1 MLLYIHG
8 LNQLS
13 SKSAELESVYL
24 MRELKQKVSYP
35 LSNDK
40 LNNMFV
46 PFFAS
51 QTDLDLM
58 QQTLELIPVT
68 VEAVQRLIQEQ
79 NPVHEAI
86 NLQRTV
92 NILQEMVEPL
102 QVNLQFASQ
111 MFQTQDSLVGNLTG
125 LLNSIPKL
133 RTMDEKMGVNNQL
146 KEVFYFILRNK
157 DFCFNYVEV
166 ISEAQLN
173 HITGLMESLNKG
185 YLFHF
190 SLEDELKKRSFDSL
204 KSSLPIEKVQDA
216 EGIAM
221 NVLLI
226 KKGVERA
233 YNFNFSIINMAVII
247 YSFIKWFNTN
257 PR

>member
-24 MRELKQKVSYP
+24 MRELKQKTSYP
-35 LSNDK
+35 LRNDA

-58 QQTLELIPVT
+58 QQTLELIPIT

-79 NPVHEAI
+79 NQVHEAI

-92 NILQEMVEPL
+92 NILNEMVEPL
-102 QVNLQFASQ
+102 KANLEFAGQ
-111 MFQTQDSLVGNLTG
+111 MFQNQDSLVANLTG
-125 LLNSIPKL
+125 MLNSIPKL
-133 RTMDEKMGVNNQL
+133 KTMDEKMGVNNQL
-146 KEVFYFILRNK
+146 KQVFYFLLRNK
-157 DFCFNYVEV
+157 DFCFNYVDV
-166 ISEAQLN
+166 VSEAQLN
-173 HITGLMESLNKG
+173 HIMDLMESLNKG

-204 KSSLPIEKVQDA
+204 KSSLSVDKLQEA

-233 YNFNFSIINMAVII
+233 YNFNWSIINMSVII
-247 YSFIKWFNTN
+247 YSFIKWFNSSS
-257 PR
+257 R

>member
-24 MRELKQKVSYP
+24 MRELKQKTSYP
-35 LSNDK
+35 LRNDA

-58 QQTLELIPVT
+58 QQTLELIPIT

-79 NPVHEAI
+79 NQVHEAI

-92 NILQEMVEPL
+92 NILNEMVEPL
-102 QVNLQFASQ
+102 RVNLEFAGQ
-111 MFQTQDSLVGNLTG
+111 MFQNQDSLVANLTG
-125 LLNSIPKL
+125 MLNSIPKL
-133 RTMDEKMGVNNQL
+133 KTMDEKMGVNNQL
-146 KEVFYFILRNK
+146 KQVFYFLLRNK
-157 DFCFNYVEV
+157 DFCFNYVDV
-166 ISEAQLN
+166 VSEAQLN
-173 HITGLMESLNKG
+173 HIADLMESLNKG

-190 SLEDELKKRSFDSL
+190 SLEDELKKRSFESL
-204 KSSLPIEKVQDA
+204 KSSLPIARVQEA

-233 YNFNFSIINMAVII
+233 YNFNWSIINMSVII
-247 YSFIKWFNTN
+247 YSFIKWFNSN
-257 PR
+257 L

>member
-24 MRELKQKVSYP
+24 MRELKQKTSYP
-35 LSNDK
+35 LRNDA

-58 QQTLELIPVT
+58 QQTLELIPIT

-79 NPVHEAI
+79 NQVHEAI

-92 NILQEMVEPL
+92 NILNEMVEPL
-102 QVNLQFASQ
+102 KANLEFAGQ
-111 MFQTQDSLVGNLTG
+111 MFQNQDSLVANLTG
-125 LLNSIPKL
+125 MLNSIPKL
-133 RTMDEKMGVNNQL
+133 KTMDEKMGVNNQL
-146 KEVFYFILRNK
+146 KQVFYFLLRNK
-157 DFCFNYVEV
+157 DFCFNYVDV
-166 ISEAQLN
+166 VSEAQLN
-173 HITGLMESLNKG
+173 HIMDLMESLNKG

-204 KSSLPIEKVQDA
+204 KSSLSVDKLQEA

-233 YNFNFSIINMAVII
+233 YNFNWSIINMSVII
-247 YSFIKWFNTN
+247 YSFIKWFNSN
-257 PR
+257 L

>member
-13 SKSAELESVYL
+13 SKSADLESVYL
-24 MRELKQKVSYP
+24 MRELKQKASYP
-35 LSNDK
+35 LSSDK
-40 LNNMFV
+40 LNQMFV

-58 QQTLELIPVT
+58 QQTLELIPIT
-68 VEAVQRLIQEQ
+68 IEAVQRLIQEQ
-79 NPVHEAI
+79 NQVHEAI

-92 NILQEMVEPL
+92 NILKEMVEPL
-102 QVNLQFASQ
+102 TINLKFAGQV
-111 MFQTQDSLVGNLTG
+111 FQSQDSLVANLTG
-125 LLNSIPKL
+125 LLNNIPKL
-133 RTMDEKMGVNNQL
+133 RTMDEKMGVNNKL
-146 KEVFYFILRNK
+146 KEVFYFLLRNQ
-157 DFCFNYVEV
+157 DFCFNYLDVV
-166 ISEAQLN
+166 NEAQLN
-173 HITGLMESLNKG
+173 HIADLMESLNKG

-204 KSSLPIEKVQDA
+204 KGSLPIEKVQEA
-216 EGIAM
+216 EDIAM

-233 YNFNFSIINMAVII
+233 YNFNWSIINMSVII
-247 YSFIKWFNTN
+247 YSFIKWFNSSL
-257 PR
+257 

>member
-24 MRELKQKVSYP
+24 MRELKQKTSYP
-35 LSNDK
+35 LRNDA

-58 QQTLELIPVT
+58 QQTLELIPIT

-79 NPVHEAI
+79 NQVHEAI

-92 NILQEMVEPL
+92 NILNEMVEPL
-102 QVNLQFASQ
+102 KANLEFAGQ
-111 MFQTQDSLVGNLTG
+111 MFQNQDSLVANLTG
-125 LLNSIPKL
+125 MLNSIPKL
-133 RTMDEKMGVNNQL
+133 KTMDEKMGVNNQL
-146 KEVFYFILRNK
+146 KQVFYFLLRNK
-157 DFCFNYVEV
+157 DFCFNYVDV
-166 ISEAQLN
+166 VSEAQLN
-173 HITGLMESLNKG
+173 HIMDLMESLNKG

-204 KSSLPIEKVQDA
+204 KSSLSVDKLQEA

-233 YNFNFSIINMAVII
+233 YNFNWSIINMSVII
-247 YSFIKWFNTN
+247 YSFIKWFNTSL
-257 PR
+257 